1 MMIFL
6 KNSARKIPWLLFTCL
21 VSVSEILKLKYE
33 QARETAYFDYN
44 SYLECAELARV
55 IAVHFQL
62 FVVA

>member
-33 QARETAYFDYN
+33 PARQTAYFDCN
-44 SYLECAELARV
+44 WYLECAEFARV
-55 IAVHFQL
+55 LTVNFQL
-62 FVVA
+62 LVIA